1 MKTALIIDDDERC
14 RTPVASQL
22 RTLGWHVVEAEG
34 GEQGL
39 ELPLK
44 HVPEVIL
51 CNLLMPRGNG
61 FQLCRAVREQM
72 DSRHTRIV
80 AISAGDY
87 ATDTTSALE
96 AGADEV
102 VKKSALLAE
111 LEQIIARAAASLPTV
126 STGDGAQP

>member
-39 ELPLK
+39 ELPLE

-61 FQLCRAVREQM
+61 FQLCRGVREQL

-80 AISAGDY
+80 AVSSGECRAEHKAPI
-87 ATDTTSALE
+87 E
-96 AGADEV
+96 AGAGEV
-102 VKKSALLAE
+102 VQKSDLLGALNA
-111 LEQIIARAAASLPTV
+111 IVARAAASLPDLAA
-126 STGDGAQP
+126 GDG